1 MAMFEEKIIKKV
13 PGNVYPSPKEKQGYI
28 ENLNS
33 KTKVELLEL
42 LERQD
47 KLLSNKSFIKKLPD
61 QGNRI
66 KTFRERVLKALAE
79 KDQIDQ
85 TCGLLSG
92 LSLSKS
98 NVVDEIEWTGELT
111 GVLNESSDISSDED
125 INPLKIL
132 ASHSGTGRLKKK
144 IHSSSDEDLHICAV
158 SWKKVLDTIGKDG
171 FREGVSAGHEKTYQ
185 DAFDLGY
192 KQGHSLGRRFGF
204 LKGAL
209 DVLKMYDSNF
219 STFTEDSFRVDKLHK
234 TCISCGVEK
243 EIKKFNQLHSKTE
256 DENPLKNNDS
266 FSGND
271 LAGSSDNFNSS
282 QKCNGNMSADHMR
295 LKEQVKL
302 ETNRDTSLISVPEED
317 SNEENLETSIKSSK
331 EDTTEVKPCNDLYA
345 KHLCEKVDK
354 PPCKKSEPFKPH
366 STTKSGVHPG
376 LFVPKHQGP
385 HWEVT
390 AATPPPPVHGAVKLI
405 TLEESLRIQQLQ
417 AAKLKTIQAKHAS
430 EKLAINSFV
439 KLGSILPDLSA
450 RTEYRDTQQEYDS
463 CHSSDAEEN
472 EGQSDED
479 DKRDTIVYTYT
490 E

>member
-1 MAMFEEKIIKKV
+1 MFEEKIIKKV

-61 QGNRI
+61 KGNRI

-125 INPLKIL
+125 TNPLKIL

-144 IHSSSDEDLHICAV
+144 IH
-158 SWKKVLDTIGKDG
+158 
-171 FREGVSAGHEKTYQ
+171 R
-185 DAFDLGY
+185 
-192 KQGHSLGRRFGF
+192 
-204 LKGAL
+204 
-209 DVLKMYDSNF
+209 
-219 STFTEDSFRVDKLHK
+219 
-234 TCISCGVEK
+234 
-243 EIKKFNQLHSKTE
+243 
-256 DENPLKNNDS
+256 
-266 FSGND
+266 
-271 LAGSSDNFNSS
+271 
-282 QKCNGNMSADHMR
+282 R

-302 ETNRDTSLISVPEED
+302 ETNGDTPLISVPEED

-430 EKLAINSFV
+430 EKLALNSFV